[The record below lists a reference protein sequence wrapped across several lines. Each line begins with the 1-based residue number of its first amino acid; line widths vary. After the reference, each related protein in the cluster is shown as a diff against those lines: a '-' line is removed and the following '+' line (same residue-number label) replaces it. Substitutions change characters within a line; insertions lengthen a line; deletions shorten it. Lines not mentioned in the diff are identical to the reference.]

1 MVEQEW
7 KHIEAHAD
15 VDEKLA
21 AGGGPLRYPEHGHVL
36 YLEVGPKVQGPTC
49 VWEGG
54 AFDGAMTTVPAVPGR
69 VLRFQGKLQ
78 HAVPRPADVW
88 LSPFVISQSGS
99 AEDFVRSVV
108 LFNCWEEPPLDV
120 TADEVPLLD
129 GNGDALMQITS
140 NPRKLWKTAEPQP
153 AAALSGKEA
162 TMKLWLLG
170 DKERRG
176 QTERT
181 RPIAVD
187 PEAVMTALEETEAC
201 TRLGAVSS

>member
-1 MVEQEW
+1 MEYWSRQEW

-153 AAALSGKEA
+153 AAALWEGSDHEA
-162 TMKLWLLG
+162 VAPRRQGAARSNGANTSH
-170 DKERRG
+170 RRG
-176 QTERT
+176 SRGCDDGPG
-181 RPIAVD
+181 RD
-187 PEAVMTALEETEAC
+187 GGLH
-201 TRLGAVSS
+201 